1 MRFRSTFSLSFDAI
15 QAHKFRSFLTTLG
28 VMFGVAAVIAMLSI
42 GEGAKRDALEQ
53 IEMMGTSNIIIKAKK
68 PPKTKTGESQL
79 NLSEGLNLADAENI
93 KHFSSL
99 VENVVPQVSFKNVDD
114 IQYKDR
120 ITKGTV
126 IATTPEYKN
135 LMHMKLV
142 NGRFFTAQENE
153 EAKQVCVLGYNMKK
167 ELFAFSNAIG
177 KSIKTGVGYY
187 FTVIGVLEYKK
198 VGKSKIEG
206 VEVRDI
212 NEEIYIPLE
221 FMLKKIGK
229 YPLTNEEG
237 EDFQGVLSEIAVQVK
252 KGRDIPEVA
261 GIVQK
266 VLERRHREVEDYK
279 IIIPEALLRQSQR
292 TQRIFNIVMG
302 CIAGISLLVGGIG
315 IMNIMLAT
323 VLERTREIGV
333 RRAVGARK
341 LDVMQQFLLE
351 AVAISFVGCVLGVI
365 LGFVL
370 AKGINFY
377 AQWRTIIS
385 FGSVL
390 LAVGVSAAVGIGFG
404 YYPAKKAATLD
415 PIEALRYE

>member
-1 MRFRSTFSLSFDAI
+1 MQFGSSFSISFDAI
-15 QAHKFRSFLTTLG
+15 QTHRFRSFLTTLG

-68 PPKTKTGESQL
+68 PPKTKAGESQL
-79 NLSEGLNLADAENI
+79 NLSEGLNLKDMENI
-93 KHFSSL
+93 KDFSSL
-99 VENVVPQVSFKNVDD
+99 VENAVPQISVKVDD

-120 ITKGTV
+120 IAKGVV
-126 IATTPEYKN
+126 IGTTPNYKD
-135 LMHMKLV
+135 LMHLKLGS
-142 NGRFFTAQENE
+142 GRFFTNE
-153 EAKQVCVLGYNMKK
+153 ENDRAGQVCVLGYNVKK
-167 ELFAFSNAIG
+167 ELFAFSDPIG
-177 KSIKTGVGYY
+177 KSIKVGSNFY

-198 VGKSKIEG
+198 MGKSKIEG
-206 VEVRDI
+206 VEIKDI
-212 NEEIYIPLE
+212 NDEIYIPLE
-221 FMLKKIGK
+221 FVLKKIGEI
-229 YPLTNEEG
+229 PQTDEEG
-237 EDFQGVLSEIAVQVK
+237 GTFQSQVGEIAVQIK
-252 KGRDIPEVA
+252 RGKNITEVA
-261 GIVQK
+261 GIMERI
-266 VLERRHREVEDYK
+266 LDRRHRGVKDYK
-279 IIIPEALLRQSQR
+279 IIIPEELLRQSQR
-292 TQRIFNIVMG
+292 TQKIFNIVMG

-333 RRAVGARK
+333 RRAVGARRN
-341 LDVMQQFLLE
+341 DIMQQFLLE
-351 AVAISFVGCVLGVI
+351 AVIISFVGCLLGVI

-377 AQWRTIIS
+377 AHWRTIIS
-385 FGSVL
+385 FASVF